1 MIMTN
6 SHSSRSAE
14 TSKYSRE
21 CCYDIIHTC
30 YDSIS
35 SWITGVNMRIR
46 SSFLISQFNDL
57 CEITPLTLIISAI
70 IMVQLQRSQ
79 EDPGSLPNH
88 VPDLSLVSGRYGPGS
103 YYAWL
108 LNALITTVQT
118 GSTSPEAQSYTSV
131 ATLGT
136 ATYAVAAAT
145 DQFMRSLGVISYSQ
159 PILDASDRVNQVGWV
174 IATFYLLHRFFKE
187 PYTTPQSAIPNWST
201 ATWMLAWLSHTIAL
215 IAYNIYRGDLGS
227 RLLKC
232 GIPLIVGIPIPL
244 ATVYI
249 LKRYDWLHWDH
260 PNWPVATMNTGAL
273 AIAIAYILTPRKLRY
288 DADSPTAPL
297 AALNMTSF
305 DQIATLVAGLMF
317 VVPHLFLAWEQ
328 GRTWVMGKIR
338 AIRLNDITAAVTT
351 AANGI
356 LSSCMESMM
365 SLLKGL
371 SGLRKWLRECVISLA
386 RVLGIYRKDR
396 SAAIELALHTS
407 RDWHDSM

>member
-1 MIMTN
+1 
-6 SHSSRSAE
+6 
-14 TSKYSRE
+14 
-21 CCYDIIHTC
+21 
-30 YDSIS
+30 
-35 SWITGVNMRIR
+35 
-46 SSFLISQFNDL
+46 
-57 CEITPLTLIISAI
+57 
-70 IMVQLQRSQ
+70 
-79 EDPGSLPNH
+79 
-88 VPDLSLVSGRYGPGS
+88 
-103 YYAWL
+103 
-108 LNALITTVQT
+108 
-118 GSTSPEAQSYTSV
+118 
-131 ATLGT
+131 
-136 ATYAVAAAT
+136 
-145 DQFMRSLGVISYSQ
+145 
-159 PILDASDRVNQVGWV
+159 
-174 IATFYLLHRFFKE
+174 
-187 PYTTPQSAIPNWST
+187 
-201 ATWMLAWLSHTIAL
+201 
-215 IAYNIYRGDLGS
+215 
-227 RLLKC
+227 
-232 GIPLIVGIPIPL
+232 
-244 ATVYI
+244 
-249 LKRYDWLHWDH
+249 
-260 PNWPVATMNTGAL
+260 MNTGAL